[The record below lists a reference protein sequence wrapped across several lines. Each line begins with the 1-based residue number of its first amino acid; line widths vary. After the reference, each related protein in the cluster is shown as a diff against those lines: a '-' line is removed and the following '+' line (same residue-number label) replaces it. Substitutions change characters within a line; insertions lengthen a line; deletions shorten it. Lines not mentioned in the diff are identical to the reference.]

1 MSTFY
6 RLLGLQLNICRN
18 THLVVES
25 DIGKSH
31 PHQPLKHGHFQVKVL
46 SKIIYCGT
54 GA

>member
-6 RLLGLQLNICRN
+6 RLLGLQMNIYRN
-18 THLVVES
+18 THLVVKP

-31 PHQPLKHGHFQVKVL
+31 PHQPLKHGHFQVEVL

>member
-6 RLLGLQLNICRN
+6 RLLRLQMNICRN

-25 DIGKSH
+25 DIWKSH